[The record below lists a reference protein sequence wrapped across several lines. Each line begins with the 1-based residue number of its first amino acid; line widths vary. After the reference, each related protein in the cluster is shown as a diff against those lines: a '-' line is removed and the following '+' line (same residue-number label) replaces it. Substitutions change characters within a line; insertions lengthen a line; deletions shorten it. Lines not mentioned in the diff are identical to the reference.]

1 MSSSSY
7 SSAKRKSLEK
17 ELSKYL
23 ENREYNF
30 ARLLNSLKRLF
41 DRWAMAQLT
50 AEVNPAMKIG
60 YMPFLMHIGINGIT
74 TTELAQSL
82 LVSKQAMSKML
93 KELLEQQF
101 IELRPNPKDARSQ
114 LIYLSDFGLGTVVK
128 SRRIIGDLMEIYE
141 NKIGGE
147 DFRKC
152 MDALLIIEN
161 MHLSEK

>member
-1 MSSSSY
+1 MPNSSHSSLN
-7 SSAKRKSLEK
+7 RKSLEK

-41 DRWAMAQLT
+41 DRWAMERLT
-50 AEVNPAMKIG
+50 ADVNPDMKIA

-101 IELRPNPKDARSQ
+101 IELRPNLKDARSQ
-114 LIYLSDFGLGTVVK
+114 LIYLSDFGLETVVK

-141 NKIGGE
+141 NEIGEE
-147 DFRKC
+147 DLRKC
-152 MDALLIIEN
+152 MEVLLVIEK
-161 MHLSEK
+161 MHLMEK